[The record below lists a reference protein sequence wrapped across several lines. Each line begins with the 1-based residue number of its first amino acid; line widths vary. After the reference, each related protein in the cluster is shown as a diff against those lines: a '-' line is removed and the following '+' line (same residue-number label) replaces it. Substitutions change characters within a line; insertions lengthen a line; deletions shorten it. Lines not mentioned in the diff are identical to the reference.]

1 MQNEYTDWERAIKNP
16 MSSRDS
22 TLEFL
27 SDGHTA
33 APAIRLAY
41 LHSLRGG
48 RSFFMHFNH
57 RTREQDFPQRMGS
70 VGGEDVPFAFGLPI
84 SPLYPH
90 NYSREDVKVS
100 AIFVNYIANFVRN
113 G

>member
-1 MQNEYTDWERAIKNP
+1 

-57 RTREQDFPQRMGS
+57 KTREQDFPQRMGS
-70 VGGEDVPFAFGLPI
+70 VVGEDVPFAFGLPI
-84 SPLYPH
+84 SPLYPN
-90 NYSREDVKVS
+90 NYSKEDVKVS
-100 AIFVNYIANFVRN
+100 AIFVNYITNFVKN